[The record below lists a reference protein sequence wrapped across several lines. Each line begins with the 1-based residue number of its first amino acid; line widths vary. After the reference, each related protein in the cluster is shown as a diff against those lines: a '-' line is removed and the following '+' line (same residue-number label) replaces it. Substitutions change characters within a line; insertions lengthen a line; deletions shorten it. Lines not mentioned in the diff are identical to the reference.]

1 MKASMQES
9 KAMNRSRRPARG
21 FTLIELLIAVAIVGI
36 LAAIAVPSYSAW
48 VTKTRRTDATIF
60 LVEAA
65 GEQVRFQSEN
75 NRYATTMEE
84 LGYGAGTIGTEE
96 GHYSVAVA
104 AGAGATSFELVATPV
119 PGGPQAGDAECGSF
133 RISATGART
142 TSTGSADCW

>member
-1 MKASMQES
+1 
-9 KAMNRSRRPARG
+9 MNRSRRPARG

-75 NRYATTMEE
+75 NRYADDMEE
-84 LGYGAGTIGTEE
+84 LGYGPGTIETGE
-96 GHYSVAVA
+96 GHYTVAVA
-104 AGAGATSFELVATPV
+104 AGAAVATPTSFELVATPV
-119 PGGPQAGDAECGSF
+119 PGGPQANDAECGSF

-142 TSTGSADCW
+142 TSTGSDDCW